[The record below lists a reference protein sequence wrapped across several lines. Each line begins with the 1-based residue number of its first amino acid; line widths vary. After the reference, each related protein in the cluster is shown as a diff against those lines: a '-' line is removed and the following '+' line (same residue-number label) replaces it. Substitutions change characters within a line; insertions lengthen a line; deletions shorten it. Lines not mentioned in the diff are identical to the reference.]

1 VTCEK
6 RLLAEHVE
14 FVKEK
19 KMNVLGTQRRHEND
33 DVYLNDSVI
42 VLKRIALEFSSLPF
56 DCVETTSVDVKFDTA
71 SSQLFSCLDGDMVVA
86 PRVIAADQVFVRKLP
101 QRARPGTAFY
111 FELVF
116 RDTNPSTWST
126 QLVSSLALHAHVD
139 VVLHAASASNATLIP
154 LVATFTPLRSPASS
168 LSSLSSLSP
177 DASFGVTV
185 CIAIPDQG
193 QEEQEQEQGQEQEPL
208 DRRLSI
214 NRITIAGQSLQ
225 HQADVTFPVSFRVR
239 QGMFAPQTIPATQ
252 YMMWTTPAIALD
264 ATLYVAT
271 WKSPIVSCFT
281 GDGVA
286 LEPLLLSSVGLSPLC
301 THAALDASSNTLL
314 LADCNKL
321 VAINTSSRTTLW
333 QHACNI
339 FEITVLRHGIVLVS
353 SSQQVTALR
362 LCDGAFLS
370 RTELVGCALHITSDA
385 ATAIVYITIRGTC
398 PSVQHSISAYKW
410 DAEHNALVFVAH
422 ATTFTEPLSFRA
434 TTVVHVPRHSRSFL
448 VGTYNTNTLHV
459 FSLPDHRLIHVYSHP
474 NMIMRGLAADPSGTA
489 IAVCDGASD
498 TVQVLPWPLPG
509 MLMPVL

>member
-19 KMNVLGTQRRHEND
+19 KMNVLGTKRRREE
-33 DVYLNDSVI
+33 DVCLNDSVI
-42 VLKRIALEFSSLPF
+42 ALKRIALEFSSLPF
-56 DCVETTSVDVKFDTA
+56 DCVETTSVDVKFDAT
-71 SSQLFSCLDGDMVVA
+71 SSLPFSCLDGDMVVA

-126 QLVSSLALHAHVD
+126 QLVSSLVLHAHVD

-168 LSSLSSLSP
+168 LSSLSP

-193 QEEQEQEQGQEQEPL
+193 QEEQEQGQEQEQEPL

-239 QGMFAPQTIPATQ
+239 QGMFAPQTIIPATQ

-314 LADCNKL
+314 LADCSKL

-333 QHACNI
+333 QHASNI
-339 FEITVLRHGIVLVS
+339 LGITVLRHGIVLVS
-353 SSQQVTALR
+353 SSPQVTALR

-370 RTELVGCALHITSDA
+370 RTELLGCAHITSDA
-385 ATAIVYITIRGTC
+385 ATAIVYITIRGTY

-422 ATTFTEPLSFRA
+422 VTTFTEPLSFRA

-459 FSLPDHRLIHVYSHP
+459 FSLPDHQLIHVYSHP

>member
-1 VTCEK
+1 
-6 RLLAEHVE
+6 
-14 FVKEK
+14 
-19 KMNVLGTQRRHEND
+19 MNVLQTKRRRHDED

-42 VLKRIALEFSSLPF
+42 ALKRIALEFSSLPF
-56 DCVETTSVDVKFDTA
+56 DCVETTSVDVKFDA
-71 SSQLFSCLDGDMVVA
+71 SNRVHLDGDVVVA

-168 LSSLSSLSP
+168 LSP

-193 QEEQEQEQGQEQEPL
+193 QEEQEQWQEQEPL

-225 HQADVTFPVSFRVR
+225 NQADVTFPVSFRIR

-252 YMMWTTPAIALD
+252 SMMWTTPAIALD

-301 THAALDASSNTLL
+301 TNAALDASSNTLL
-314 LADCNKL
+314 LADCSKL

-339 FEITVLRHGIVLVS
+339 FGVTVLRHGIVLVS

-370 RTELVGCALHITSDA
+370 RTELLGCAHITSDA
-385 ATAIVYITIRGTC
+385 ATAIVYITIRGPY

-422 ATTFTEPLSFRA
+422 VTTFTEPLSFRA

-459 FSLPDHRLIHVYSHP
+459 FSLPDHQLIHVYSHT
-474 NMIMRGLAADPSGTA
+474 NIIMRGLAADPLGTA